1 MKFEW
6 DPNKASLNL
15 AKHKV
20 SFEEATTALRDPLSA
35 TAHDPDHSLNE
46 HRWITFGLSSKGRLI
61 VVSHTERGEAIRV
74 ISARLATKQEKN
86 FYEEEK

>member
-6 DPNKASLNL
+6 DPRKASLNL
-15 AKHKV
+15 TKHGV
-20 SFEEATTALRDPLSA
+20 SFEEATTALRDLLSA
-35 TAHDPDHSLNE
+35 TAHDPDHSIGE

-74 ISARLATKQEKN
+74 ISARLATKQERKI
-86 FYEEEK
+86 YEEK